1 MREVAKDE
9 SVKDCVLSE
18 ERSEKIYAAIVEA
31 QQEILRREE
40 EERLAEE
47 RELIRLG
54 RIYRRNLRRRKYVV
68 LAAILVLSLAFGINC
83 FGSVDRMFHKL
94 KFNIWNRER
103 EVVDTGDILQLAE
116 ISEEEAFAQIEE
128 EYGFHP
134 VRLDYRPEGSEFIE
148 MNIHEDIPKISMI
161 YGTESGLVIEYDVFP
176 RYRESSISKDMEDV
190 LVDQYTYLSDGV
202 LIEIKEYLV
211 NNMEKRWLIQ
221 FEYGTA
227 YYWINVL
234 DVEKGEMQKMVES
247 FYFYNKE

>member
-54 RIYRRNLRRRKYVV
+54 KIYRRNLQRRKYVV

-94 KFNIWNRER
+94 NFNILNRER
-103 EVVDTGDILQLAE
+103 EVVDTDGVWQLAE
-116 ISEEEAFAQIEE
+116 ISEEEAFEQIEE

-134 VRLDYRPEGSEFIE
+134 VRLRYIPKDTEFLE
-148 MNIHEDIPKISMI
+148 MNILQGAPKITI
-161 YGTESGLVIEYDVFP
+161 LYGTKDDIQIKYDIMFE
-176 RYRESSISKDMEDV
+176 YREISMSKDIEDS
-190 LVDQYTYLSDGV
+190 LVNVYLIKRGNTE
-202 LIEIKEYLV
+202 IEIKEYSV
-211 NNMEKRWLIQ
+211 DDEERRWHIQ
-221 FEYGTA
+221 FEYENN
-227 YYWINVL
+227 YYWIYLMNVEQ
-234 DVEKGEMQKMVES
+234 DEMHKIVENMHL
-247 FYFYNKE
+247 

>member
-54 RIYRRNLRRRKYVV
+54 KIYRRNLQRRKYVV
-68 LAAILVLSLAFGINC
+68 LVAILVLSLAFGINC

-94 KFNIWNRER
+94 NFNILNRDR
-103 EVVDTGDILQLAE
+103 EVVDTDGILQLDE

-134 VRLDYRPEGSEFIE
+134 VRLDYRPEDTSF
-148 MNIHEDIPKISMI
+148 
-161 YGTESGLVIEYDVFP
+161 L
-176 RYRESSISKDMEDV
+176 
-190 LVDQYTYLSDGV
+190 
-202 LIEIKEYLV
+202 EIKTYPPLHH
-211 NNMEKRWLIQ
+211 
-221 FEYGTA
+221 GTA
-227 YYWINVL
+227 
-234 DVEKGEMQKMVES
+234 
-247 FYFYNKE
+247 

>member
-54 RIYRRNLRRRKYVV
+54 KIYRRNLQRRKYVV

-94 KFNIWNRER
+94 NFNILNRDR
-103 EVVDTGDILQLAE
+103 EVVDVGEGVLQLE
-116 ISEEEAFAQIEE
+116 KITEEEAFAQIEE

-134 VRLDYRPEGSEFIE
+134 VRLDYRPADTGFLE
-148 MNIHEDIPKISMI
+148 MNVYKDIPKINVVYGNADEAKII
-161 YGTESGLVIEYDVFP
+161 YDIMP
-176 RYRESSISKDMEDV
+176 AYRESSTAKDIEET
-190 LVDQYTYLSDGV
+190 LVGIEEFV
-202 LIEIKEYLV
+202 NENIKIEIKEYRGSDDEV
-211 NNMEKRWLIQ
+211 RWLIQ
-221 FEYGTA
+221 FEYQEVFC
-227 YYWINVL
+227 WIQVL
-234 DVEKGEMQKMVES
+234 GVEEGEIPKIIDGLH
-247 FYFYNKE
+247 F